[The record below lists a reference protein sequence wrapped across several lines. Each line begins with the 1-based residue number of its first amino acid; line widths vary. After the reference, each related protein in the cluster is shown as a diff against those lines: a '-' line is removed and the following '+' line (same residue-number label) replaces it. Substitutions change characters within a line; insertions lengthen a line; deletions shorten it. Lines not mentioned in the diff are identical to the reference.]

1 MPQKRRDM
9 FKQLFALLTLLFS
22 TLFAQSQDTQFTGKV
37 SNSKNEVL
45 AGATVLVVE
54 SGRQTTTDAD
64 GRFVVN
70 LEKGKKYS
78 ITISNTGYNT
88 KTINEI
94 ELSTNADNNFIEII
108 LENNAKTDLTGVTVV
123 ATSRRQENTNALIA
137 FQRNNT
143 SLSSGLA
150 ADFIRRTPDKNTGEV
165 LRRVS
170 GASIQDNK
178 FVIIRGLSD
187 RYNSAYINGAAL
199 PSSEPDKKAFSFDVI
214 PSSLIDNIIINKTAT
229 PDLTG
234 EFAGGLVQIKTKDI
248 PTSNQLMVGFSL
260 GFNTQSVFEDFTGNA
275 RGDKDWLGF
284 SDRALTDA
292 YPRKYLAYSALPN
305 EERLNVARS
314 FNDRAYDEA
323 GSTAG
328 PIQQY
333 NLTWAN
339 VKRFK
344 NGAAF
349 GSILGLTYRNS
360 KLLFDATKT
369 LFERGNSG
377 QAFFDYTDRQNKYSV
392 NAGGIANLA
401 WTYKKNKIAFK
412 NLFNQLLED
421 NYYSRT
427 GINTENL
434 QDVFLRSSVLNQRS
448 LYSAQLE
455 GTHELPF
462 KQIKW
467 EWNLNFSVNDKSQP
481 DLRVQTYGKSIGVNE
496 PYRINLR
503 GNNTNRFYSEL
514 NDKAFGYT
522 TSFTLPFQMGDHK
535 QSLKVG
541 GSSTIRL
548 RDFKAFIFGYSEPT
562 DQSLNTLPYNQIFN
576 NENIREGGFNMITDL
591 QNPQDKYY
599 GVSAISAGYI
609 MLDNKLSEKIRL
621 VWGSR
626 FEYFE
631 QFLKSNVQGTD
642 KAQIVNTDKFDFLP
656 SVNLTISTN
665 QKTNIRIAGS
675 RTVARPEFRE
685 VAPFTFFDF
694 EQLASTAGTSD
705 LKRSSIIN
713 ADIRYEIYPKAGEL
727 VSFGAFYKNFTDPIE
742 LRLNSAS
749 VATRRQYQFQ
759 NAESAGLFGVEAEF
773 RKNLSFFNSKEDGWL
788 SKLYFNGNATL
799 IFSEV
804 SLGNVDANGDKLPS
818 TTRPLQG
825 QSPYLINAGFQ
836 YDGEKGTNI
845 SLLYNRIGERLA
857 LVGNSDF
864 GDIYEQPRNLLDFQI
879 SQKVMKN
886 KGEVRLTV
894 SDIFNNAFATYEN
907 RDEKR
912 TYDASVDRFFSS
924 YKPGTT
930 ITVGFNYNFDLK

>member
-1 MPQKRRDM
+1 MI
-9 FKQLFALLTLLFS
+9 KQIFALLTLLSS
-22 TLFAQSQDTQFTGKV
+22 TLFAQAQDTQFTGKV
-37 SNSKNEVL
+37 SNDKNEML
-45 AGATVLVVE
+45 AGATVLVIE
-54 SGRQTTTDAD
+54 TGRQVTTDAD
-64 GRFVVN
+64 GRFMLN

-78 ITISNTGYNT
+78 ITISNTGYKT
-88 KTINEI
+88 KTITDI
-94 ELSTNADNNFIEII
+94 ELSANADNNFIEII
-108 LENNAKTDLTGVTVV
+108 LGNSEKTNLTGVTVV

-199 PSSEPDKKAFSFDVI
+199 PSSEPDKKAFSFDII
-214 PSSLIDNIIINKTAT
+214 PSTLIDNIIINKTAT

-248 PTSNQLMVGFSL
+248 PTSNQLIVGFSL
-260 GFNTQSVFEDFTGNA
+260 GFNTQSVFEDFTSNT
-275 RGDKDWLGF
+275 RGKNDWLGF
-284 SDRALTDA
+284 SDRSLTSA
-292 YPRKYLAYSALPN
+292 YPRKYLAYAQLPTV
-305 EERLNVARS
+305 ERLNIARS
-314 FNDRAYDEA
+314 FNDKAYGEVS
-323 GSTAG
+323 STAG

-349 GSILGLTYRNS
+349 GSMLGLTYRNS

-369 LFERGNSG
+369 LYETGNNG
-377 QAFFDYTDRQNKYSV
+377 QKFFDYNDRQNKYSV

-421 NYYSRT
+421 NYYNRS

-434 QDVFLRSSVLNQRS
+434 QDVLLRSSVLNQRS
-448 LYSAQLE
+448 LYSTQLE

-462 KQIKW
+462 KSIKW
-467 EWNLNFSVNDKSQP
+467 EWNLNFSMNDKSQP
-481 DLRVQTYGKSIGVNE
+481 DLRVQTYGKSIGVNQ

-522 TSFTLPFQMGDHK
+522 TSFTMPFEMGGLK

-562 DQSLNTLPYNQIFN
+562 DQSLNILPYNQIFN
-576 NENIREGGFNMITDL
+576 NDNIREGGFNMITDL

-599 GVSAISAGYI
+599 GVSAISAGYV
-609 MLDNKLSEKIRL
+609 MLDNKLTDKIRL

-631 QFLKSNVQGTD
+631 QFLKSNIQGTD

-656 SVNLTISTN
+656 SVNFTVSTSK
-665 QKTNIRIAGS
+665 KTNIRIAAS

-685 VAPFTFFDF
+685 VAPFAFFDF
-694 EQLASTAGTSD
+694 EQIASTAGTST

-713 ADIRYEIYPKAGEL
+713 GDIRYEVYPKAGEL
-727 VSFGAFYKNFTDPIE
+727 ISLGAFYKDFTDPIE
-742 LRLNSAS
+742 LRLNSGS
-749 VATRRQYQFQ
+749 VATRRQYEFQ
-759 NAESAGLFGVEAEF
+759 NAESAQLFGVEAEF
-773 RKNLSFFNSKEDGWL
+773 RKSLSFLNGNTEGWL
-788 SKLYFNGNATL
+788 SRLYFNGNATL

-804 SLGNVDANGDKLPS
+804 SLGNVDANGNKIAS
-818 TTRPLQG
+818 TSRPLQG

-879 SQKVMKN
+879 SQKILKT

-894 SDIFNNAFATYEN
+894 SDIFNNAFQTYEN

-912 TYDASVDRFFSS
+912 TYNASTDRIFST

-930 ITVGFNYNFDLK
+930 ITLGFNYNFDLKK